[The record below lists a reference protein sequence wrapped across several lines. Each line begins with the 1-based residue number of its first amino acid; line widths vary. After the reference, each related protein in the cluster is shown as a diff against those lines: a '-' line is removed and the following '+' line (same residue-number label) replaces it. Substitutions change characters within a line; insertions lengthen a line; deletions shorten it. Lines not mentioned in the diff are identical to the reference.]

1 MSSIDLDPIVELSS
15 LEISPENKQA
25 FQQQLDKILNY
36 MSVLNTVTTQ
46 PSSKFEWPLNKDVL
60 VRDDKPV
67 SFSHNLV
74 EKNAPEFKSNSFV
87 VPKILKG

>member
-1 MSSIDLDPIVELSS
+1 MSSIDLNPIIELSS
-15 LEISPENKQA
+15 LEISTNDKQA
-25 FQQQLDKILNY
+25 FQKQLDKILNY
-36 MSVLNTVTTQ
+36 MSVLNTVTKK
-46 PSSKFEWPLNKDVL
+46 PSSEFEWPLNKDVL